1 VRRILPAVLQ
11 TFTSSQGSFAL
22 RETRRGRVGQGSS
35 TSEEVINDYIQNR
48 KQQKTTNKTHSVLHN
63 P

>member
-35 TSEEVINDYIQNR
+35 TSEKV
-48 KQQKTTNKTHSVLHN
+48 TTWNTGGV
-63 P
+63 